1 MLNNQS
7 SVSRGFALRNA
18 IAGGTAASA
27 IASEAD
33 AGSRK
38 KAITIAGY
46 RCMGF
51 GAGFVSCSHTDIA
64 RKQLE
69 QLLNTLNMREH

>member
-18 IAGGTAASA
+18 TAGGTAASA

-38 KAITIAGY
+38 KAITIA
-46 RCMGF
+46 
-51 GAGFVSCSHTDIA
+51 VVTDAWDLVLASTVAVTRI
-64 RKQLE
+64 L
-69 QLLNTLNMREH
+69 RESSLDSY